1 MKKNIVYLF
10 LFSLLLGACNPT
22 KHLAE
27 DELLYNGASLKIGAP
42 TANQPKAKLR
52 AELLDK
58 VRQTPNT
65 KIFGKRF
72 RLWVYQKVKDN
83 NKEKGIGH
91 WLKTKIGEPPV
102 IYKEAASRQSLLLMQ
117 RYLLDNGFLNGTI
130 KTDTIVKK
138 QFVKVVYSVEGNGQ
152 FRIRN
157 YITPPDTTRFLASI
171 NLRNNKQEI
180 RPRAPYRLSDIDAE
194 RERIK
199 NLARTTGFYE
209 FDQSA
214 IYFYLD
220 TAIQEQQMMDVYLTI
235 KSPADQANYTPHRL
249 GNVTIYPDFQLNQT
263 KDTSLQMDTIREGN
277 WTMIQSKKIVKLK
290 ALQEAIAQDSGSVY
304 SQPLENQAINYLL
317 DLGTFKF
324 VNLRYQKDSINGQHL
339 LHRYFYLTPSLNQD
353 FGLELEASTERSNFL
368 GSSVGVN
375 YTHRNIFRGAEQ
387 FKTGLSI
394 GVETQAGN
402 QGPFINTLEANFDAG
417 LSIPRL
423 LLPFKIARRVKGAI
437 PKTLINFKG
446 TYQQRNTLFTSF
458 SLLTELGYS
467 WKQSQYFQ
475 HQFYPFQFTLLN
487 LIEKSPEFT
496 MELLQNPRLR
506 ASFDDLSI
514 LAANYRFTFSTQQL
528 NARKNY
534 FYLRGEIESA
544 GSLANFLA
552 KVSGQDNSISPNSL
566 FGNPISQ
573 FARAQV
579 ETRYTLYQ
587 KKATLAGRLI
597 AGLALPYGNS
607 EAVPYIRQFFV
618 GGSNSIRAFR
628 FRGVGPGSYDPDE
641 TIDPANNLAFFDRV
655 GDVKLEG
662 NLEYRFPLFS
672 YLNGAVFLDAGNVW
686 LLGEAG
692 DDLPEGKFHW
702 NNFHRQL
709 AVGSG
714 IGLRLDIQ
722 FVVIRFDVGLPLRD
736 PALAA
741 GNRWIIEEI
750 NPGNKA
756 WRKENLKYNLAIGYP
771 F

>member
-1 MKKNIVYLF
+1 MKKYILFLF
-10 LFSLLLGACNPT
+10 LFSLILSACNPT

-27 DELLYNGASLKIGAP
+27 EEFLYNGASLKLGTPA
-42 TANQPKAKLR
+42 ADQPKAKLR
-52 AELLDK
+52 GELLYK
-58 VRQTPNT
+58 VKQSPNS

-72 RLWVYQKVKDN
+72 RLWVYQKVRKN
-83 NKEKGIGH
+83 NKGKGIGH
-91 WLKTKIGEPPV
+91 WLKTKIGEAPV
-102 IYKEAASRQSLLLMQ
+102 IYQETQTRQSRLLMQ
-117 RYLLDNGFLNGTI
+117 RYLWDNGFLNGEI
-130 KTDTIVKK
+130 KADTIVKK

-152 FRIRN
+152 FKIRN
-157 YITPPDTTRFLASI
+157 YSTPPDSTNFLASI
-171 NLRNNKQEI
+171 NLRNKKQKI
-180 RPRAPYRLSDIDAE
+180 RPRTPYRLADIDAE

-199 NLARTTGFYE
+199 DLARATGFYE
-209 FDQSA
+209 FDQSS

-220 TAIQEQQMMDVYLTI
+220 TALQEQQMLDVYLTI
-235 KSPADQANYTPHRL
+235 KPPAGQANYSPHRL
-249 GNVTIYPDFQLNQT
+249 GNVTIYPDYKLNQAAEDLV
-263 KDTSLQMDTIREGN
+263 KMDTIREEN
-277 WTMIQSKKIVKLK
+277 WTMIQSKKIIKLK
-290 ALQEAIAQDSGSVY
+290 ALQEAISQDSGSVY

-324 VNLRYQKDSINGQHL
+324 VNLRYQKDSIDGQSI
-339 LHRYFYLTPSLNQD
+339 LHRYFFLTPSLNQD

-368 GSSVGVN
+368 GSSFGVN
-375 YTHRNIFRGAEQ
+375 YTHRNIFRGAER

-467 WKQSQYFQ
+467 WKQDQYFQ
-475 HQFYPFQFTLLN
+475 HQFYPFQFTILN
-487 LIEKSPEFT
+487 LIEESPEFT

-514 LAANYRFTFSTQQL
+514 FAANYRFTYSNQQL

-544 GSLANFLA
+544 GNLANLLA
-552 KVSGQDNSISPNSL
+552 KASGQNNSIAPYTL
-566 FGNPISQ
+566 FSNPIAQ
-573 FARAQV
+573 FARVQL
-579 ETRYTLYQ
+579 ETRYTHYQ
-587 KKATLAGRLI
+587 QKTTLVGRLI
-597 AGLALPYGNS
+597 GGLALPYGNS

-618 GGSNSIRAFR
+618 GGSGSIRAFR
-628 FRGVGPGSYDPDE
+628 FRGVGPGSYIPE
-641 TIDPANNLAFFDRV
+641 TEADTTNLAFFDRV

-662 NLEYRFPLFS
+662 NLEYRFPLVP

-686 LLGEAG
+686 LVGEAG
-692 DDLPEGKFHW
+692 DALPEGKFYW
-702 NNFHRQL
+702 DNFYKQI
-709 AVGSG
+709 AVGTG
-714 IGLRLDIQ
+714 IGLRLDLQ
-722 FVVIRFDVGLPLRD
+722 FVIIRFDVGLPLRD
-736 PALAA
+736 PGLTEKD
-741 GNRWIIEEI
+741 RWIIKEI
-750 NPGNKA
+750 NPGNKT
-756 WRKENLKYNLAIGYP
+756 WRKDNLKYNLAIGYP